1 MSFGDAEVVPIRQ
14 SSNNWNLENFGK
26 EQDMHRKDQDT
37 KRVYRGYWEQWIEAK
52 KIRTNAN
59 GQD

>member
-1 MSFGDAEVVPIRQ
+1 MSFGDAEVIPIRQ
-14 SSNNWNLENFGK
+14 SSNYWNLKNFGK
-26 EQDMHRKDQDT
+26 EQDMQWKDQDT
-37 KRVYRGYWEQWIEAK
+37 AIVYRGYWEQWIEAK